1 MTEEVKDLHLV
12 TFIYSAVRYLDL
24 RRLLGDLSVI
34 LYLIEAAIK
43 FVFFQLFIFYLFAKL
58 EIKVSKFQKD
68 LRHYQKISF

>member
-12 TFIYSAVRYLDL
+12 TFIYSAV
-24 RRLLGDLSVI
+24 RLLGDLSVI

-43 FVFFQLFIFYLFAKL
+43 FVFFQLFMFYLFAKL